1 METEA
6 WFLAGALP
14 ANAHVMS
21 LLMEEPTAA
30 LSSLSSLD
38 VQLLGIARRRG
49 SRARALCKIR
59 YTKKKKITHRAPSA
73 AALRLHSQA
82 VLHHARVYHAVP
94 VTSLSVAGTLVD
106 CMAHA

>member
-1 METEA
+1 MEWGSYSHGIDSGLLSTNEGWEPGQMETEA

-59 YTKKKKITHRAPSA
+59 DTKKIKSRPG
-73 AALRLHSQA
+73 LLPPLH
-82 VLHHARVYHAVP
+82 
-94 VTSLSVAGTLVD
+94 
-106 CMAHA
+106 